1 MGNIRWTTV
10 DDRQEAA
17 RHIGDSITK
26 LLSDRGDKNA
36 LLLVS
41 GGSALCVLDHILL
54 GNGSGITIGALDERF
69 DPDNRDS
76 NFAALEMT
84 DWFRSAVR
92 RSIAVIDTKSR
103 AGDTRET
110 LRDRF
115 QNALTEWADANPDGL
130 TVAIFG
136 MGGDGHT
143 AGIFPYPE
151 DPDFFEKTFRI
162 NGWVASY
169 DATGKNVF
177 RERVTTTFPFHE
189 TIDHAFAYV
198 CGAEK
203 RETLIALKN
212 RSQALSEMPAMIFYD
227 MPDIEVVTDQ
237 SFSEL
242 SL

>member
-1 MGNIRWTTV
+1 
-10 DDRQEAA
+10 
-17 RHIGDSITK
+17 
-26 LLSDRGDKNA
+26 
-36 LLLVS
+36 
-41 GGSALCVLDHILL
+41 
-54 GNGSGITIGALDERF
+54 
-69 DPDNRDS
+69 
-76 NFAALEMT
+76 
-84 DWFRSAVR
+84 
-92 RSIAVIDTKSR
+92 
-103 AGDTRET
+103 
-110 LRDRF
+110 
-115 QNALTEWADANPDGL
+115 
-130 TVAIFG
+130 